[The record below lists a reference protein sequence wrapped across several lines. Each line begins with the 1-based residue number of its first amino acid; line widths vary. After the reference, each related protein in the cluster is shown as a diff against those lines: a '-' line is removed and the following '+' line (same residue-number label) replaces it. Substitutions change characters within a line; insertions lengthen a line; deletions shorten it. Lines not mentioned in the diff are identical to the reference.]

1 MFGPGSLDRILATF
15 VQGSQSLFFPCV
27 AEVKGAVGQI
37 IAQDKLILAVEQNKT
52 LIPPTYQRF
61 LAWGFADQR
70 CAKNNCIV

>member
-1 MFGPGSLDRILATF
+1 MIYNTGTYA
-15 VQGSQSLFFPCV
+15 CV

-70 CAKNNCIV
+70 YGMGCVL